1 MPYIQR
7 DSSGRIVGLFGE
19 QGDPAREW
27 LEPDSAELQA
37 FVKGLMG
44 SGSSEVL
51 VKLAGT
57 DTAIARVLE
66 DLIETLIGKNL
77 IRFTDLPDA
86 AQDRLIERRLLRDSV
101 NTLQLFRDDDP
112 GLI

>member
-19 QGDPAREW
+19 PGDPAREW

-44 SGSSEVL
+44 AGSSEAL
-51 VKLAGT
+51 VRLAGT